1 MKKSFA
7 NYNSIEYNEN
17 VAENQNSQN
26 MHSLCL

>member
-17 VAENQNSQN
+17 VAEN
-26 MHSLCL
+26 